1 MNNTYRKKGM
11 DLIMK
16 KKKKERKK
24 GGWRENRL
32 LMEIWNAKYLYLM
45 LIPFFVWLIMF
56 QYVPMAGIV
65 LAFKEFNAVDGI
77 FKSPWVGL
85 KHFQRI
91 FSTPAAV
98 KSIWTTITLSLQR
111 IIFEF
116 PVPILLALITTEM
129 RGKRVKKIYQ
139 TVLTFPHFLSW
150 VVVSSILIAMFS
162 DAGAINT
169 IMNSLGLSK
178 IPFLS
183 NSTFFKSMLFTTH
196 NWKEMGWASIIYMA
210 TISSIDPGLYE
221 AAEIDG
227 ATKLRQMWHVT
238 VPALLPLI
246 SLRLIMKIGHI
257 MNAGF
262 GQILNMRNSVV
273 ASSVQIL
280 DTYIYDITF
289 RALPNYG
296 FSTAVGLFKG
306 LINFALL
313 MAANQIVGK
322 LTGEKMWS
330 FEKRKK
336 IKKK

>member
-1 MNNTYRKKGM
+1 
-11 DLIMK
+11 MK
-16 KKKKERKK
+16 KKKKETKS
-24 GGWRENRL
+24 GGLWQSRRF
-32 LMEIWNAKYLYLM
+32 MEIWNARWLYVM
-45 LIPFFVWLIMF
+45 LIPFVIWLILF
-56 QYVPMAGIV
+56 QYVPMAGVV
-65 LAFKEFNAVDGI
+65 LAFKEFNAVEGI
-77 FKSPWVGL
+77 FGSPWVGL

-98 KSIWTTITLSLQR
+98 KAIWTTITLSLQR
-111 IIFEF
+111 ILFEF
-116 PVPILLALITTEM
+116 PVPIILALITTEM
-129 RGKRVKKIYQ
+129 RGKKVKKIYQ

-150 VVVSSILIAMFS
+150 VVVSSILVTMFS
-162 DAGAINT
+162 EAGAINSVLT
-169 IMNSLGLSK
+169 SLGITK

-183 NSTFFKSMLFTTH
+183 NAGFFRSMLFLTH

-227 ATKLRQMWHVT
+227 ASKLRQMWHVT
-238 VPALLPLI
+238 LPALLPLI
-246 SLRLIMKIGHI
+246 SMRLILKVGAI

-273 ASSVQIL
+273 SSSVQIL

-289 RALPNYG
+289 RAMPNYG

-313 MAANQIVGK
+313 MMANQLVGK

-336 IKKK
+336 K

>member
-1 MNNTYRKKGM
+1 
-11 DLIMK
+11 MK
-16 KKKKERKK
+16 KDKKESKPKVEKK
-24 GGWRENRL
+24 RSKL
-32 LMEIWNAKYLYLM
+32 AMEIWNAKYLYLM
-45 LIPFFVWLIMF
+45 LLPFIIWLILF
-56 QYVPMAGIV
+56 QYVPMSGIV
-65 LAFKEFNAVDGI
+65 LAFKEFNATEGI
-77 FKSPWVGL
+77 FGSPWVGL
-85 KHFQRI
+85 KHFERI

-98 KSIWTTITLSLQR
+98 KSIITTITLSLQR
-111 IIFEF
+111 ILFEF
-116 PVPILLALITTEM
+116 PVPIILALITTEM

-150 VVVSSILIAMFS
+150 VVVSSILISMFS
-162 DAGAINT
+162 EAGAINSVLST
-169 IMNSLGLSK
+169 LGLDK
-178 IPFLS
+178 VPFLS
-183 NSTFFKSMLFTTH
+183 DAGFFKGMLFITH

-210 TISSIDPGLYE
+210 TIASIDPGLYE
-221 AAEIDG
+221 AAAIDG
-227 ATKLRQMWHVT
+227 ASKLRQIWHVT
-238 VPALLPLI
+238 LPALLPLI
-246 SLRLIMKIGHI
+246 SMRLILKVGAI

-273 ASSVQIL
+273 SSSVQIL

-313 MAANQIVGK
+313 MLANQLVGK

-336 IKKK
+336 K